1 MLSYLR
7 SRSKIL
13 KLKRLKTPDR
23 DQNIADFVLARRKA
37 NRLTQRELATLAGVG
52 MRFIS
57 ELEGGKTTLRLDT
70 VNAVLRP
77 FGKRLGVV
85 DLPRQEQPGN
95 ETEK

>member
-1 MLSYLR
+1 MLPQMAFQDIDV
-7 SRSKIL
+7 KQ
-13 KLKRLKTPDR
+13 LKTPDR
-23 DQNIADFVLARRKA
+23 DQNITDFVLARRKA

-85 DLPRQEQPGN
+85 DLPRQDGD
-95 ETEK
+95 EK

>member
-1 MLSYLR
+1 MVSQDIEV
-7 SRSKIL
+7 KQL
-13 KLKRLKTPDR
+13 KPPDR
-23 DQNIADFVLARRKA
+23 DQDITNFVLARRKA

-85 DLPRQEQPGN
+85 DLPRQEQPRN

>member
-1 MLSYLR
+1 MKQS
-7 SRSKIL
+7 
-13 KLKRLKTPDR
+13 KTPAR
-23 DQNIADFVLARRKA
+23 DHNITDFVLARRKA

-85 DLPRQEQPGN
+85 DLPRQDGD
-95 ETEK
+95 EK

>member
-1 MLSYLR
+1 MVSQDIEV
-7 SRSKIL
+7 KQL
-13 KLKRLKTPDR
+13 KPPDR
-23 DQNIADFVLARRKA
+23 DQDITDFVLARRKA

-85 DLPRQEQPGN
+85 DLPRQDQPRN

>member
-1 MLSYLR
+1 VKQS
-7 SRSKIL
+7 
-13 KLKRLKTPDR
+13 KTPDR
-23 DQNIADFVLARRKA
+23 DHNITDFVLARRKA

-85 DLPRQEQPGN
+85 DLPRQDGD
-95 ETEK
+95 EK